1 MKKLSRANERMLKKL
16 YERSKSGMLQRFGR
30 VLSYEEFI
38 ATMAYAH
45 KHKKVK

>member
-30 VLSYEEFI
+30 VLSYEEFVT
-38 ATMAYAH
+38 TMAYAY
-45 KHKKVK
+45 KNKKIN